1 MQLVLF
7 VLARRDEQNGRV
19 SLLACRAAQCK
30 AVRAR
35 QHDIEQQQVEPPGL
49 DQVQRRVAVR
59 RRHDLEVAA
68 ALRGEVVGQHLAHG
82 LLILGQ

>member
-1 MQLVLF
+1 MQLVLL

-19 SLLACRAAQCK
+19 SLLACRAAQRE

-35 QHDIEQQQVEPPGL
+35 QHDVEQQQVEPPGF

-59 RRHDLEVAA
+59 RSHDRKIAA
-68 ALRGEVVGQHLAHG
+68 ALRGEVVGQHLTHG

>member
-1 MQLVLF
+1 M
-7 VLARRDEQNGRV
+7 GV
-19 SLLACRAAQCK
+19 SLLACRAAQRE

-35 QHDIEQQQVEPPGL
+35 QHDIEQQQVESPGF

-59 RRHDLEVAA
+59 RSHDRKIAA
-68 ALRGEVVGQHLAHG
+68 ALRGEVVGQHLTHG

>member
-1 MQLVLF
+1 MQLVLL

-19 SLLACRAAQCK
+19 SLLACRAAQRE

-35 QHDIEQQQVEPPGL
+35 QHDVEQQQVEPPGL

-59 RRHDLEVAA
+59 RSHDRKIAA
-68 ALRGEVVGQHLAHG
+68 AFRGEVVDQHLAHG

>member
-19 SLLACRAAQCK
+19 SLPPCRAAQRK

-35 QHDIEQQQVEPPGL
+35 QHDIEQQQVEPPGF
-49 DQVQRRVAVR
+49 D
-59 RRHDLEVAA
+59 
-68 ALRGEVVGQHLAHG
+68 
-82 LLILGQ
+82 